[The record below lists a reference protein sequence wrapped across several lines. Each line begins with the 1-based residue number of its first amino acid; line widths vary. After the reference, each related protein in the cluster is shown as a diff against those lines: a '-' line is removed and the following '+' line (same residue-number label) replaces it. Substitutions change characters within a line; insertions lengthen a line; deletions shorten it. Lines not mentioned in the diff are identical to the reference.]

1 MRRKFMGAFD
11 DNRRALLLIGMVA
24 IAVIALMSFLIA
36 SALTPQ
42 QQQVVPEFRGVKVLE
57 AYTNPSSV
65 KVGEPALLI
74 VRVSNNL
81 NHNAEVKVFISIKGE
96 VEKYVTVSGFNVVK
110 ISEGVWR
117 WDFGVL
123 PPLSEVK
130 YVANLV
136 FNIPSGIAEI
146 KYRIYVD
153 VVANGSTVDSRTF
166 VIAVSD

>member
-1 MRRKFMGAFD
+1 MGAFD
-11 DNRRALLLIGMVA
+11 DNRGALLFIGVIA
-24 IAVIALMSFLIA
+24 IAVVALMSFLIV
-36 SALTPQ
+36 SAITPQ
-42 QQQVVPEFRGVKVLE
+42 QQQVVPEFRGVRVLE

-65 KVGEPALLI
+65 RVGEPALLV

-96 VEKYVTVSGFNVVK
+96 VGKYVMVSGFNVAK
-110 ISEGVWR
+110 IGEGVWQ

-146 KYRIYVD
+146 KYRLYVD

>member
-1 MRRKFMGAFD
+1 
-11 DNRRALLLIGMVA
+11 
-24 IAVIALMSFLIA
+24 
-36 SALTPQ
+36 
-42 QQQVVPEFRGVKVLE
+42 
-57 AYTNPSSV
+57 
-65 KVGEPALLI
+65 
-74 VRVSNNL
+74 
-81 NHNAEVKVFISIKGE
+81 
-96 VEKYVTVSGFNVVK
+96 SGFNVVK

>member
-1 MRRKFMGAFD
+1 MGAFD
-11 DNRRALLLIGMVA
+11 DNRRVLVFIGA
-24 IAVIALMSFLIA
+24 IAVAVIILMGFLVA

-42 QQQVVPEFRGVKVLE
+42 QQQGVPEFRGVKVLE
-57 AYTNPSSV
+57 ASITPLSV
-65 KVGEPALLI
+65 KVGEPALLV

-81 NHNAEVKVFISIKGE
+81 NQNAEVRVLISIKGE
-96 VEKYVTVSGFNVVK
+96 VERFVIASGFNVVK
-110 ISEGVWR
+110 IGEGIWL
-117 WDFGVL
+117 WDFGTL

-146 KYRIYVD
+146 KYRLHVD
-153 VVANGSTVDSRTF
+153 VAANGSTVDSRTF